1 MAIRQILVVTLL
13 VLTTITAAAHESQYG
28 NPGASFSEVL
38 HTLDE
43 PVDGLQIA
51 KVRFPGTAK
60 GKPLSKQPDH
70 RHPVWE
76 MFIVLSGTLEIE
88 IDSVVQFLNVGE
100 IGVLPPNA
108 AVKHRS
114 GSGNPVEVLV
124 IWTSSNEMS
133 RIANTFNIPAFQDK

>member
-1 MAIRQILVVTLL
+1 MAMRQVVLVALL
-13 VLTTITAAAHESQYG
+13 LLTAITAAADESLYG
-28 NPGASFSEVL
+28 KPEGLFFEVL

-51 KVRFPGTAK
+51 KVRFPGSAK
-60 GKPLSKQPDH
+60 GTPLSEQPDH

-88 IDSVVQFLNVGE
+88 IGGVVQLLNVGE
-100 IGVLPPNA
+100 IGVVPPDA

-133 RIANTFNIPAFQDK
+133 RIANTFNIPTFQEK